1 MAIGK
6 LVRAGLPGVVLKW
19 GARLRFPWL
28 FLLTAALFVID
39 LLVPDAIPL
48 VDEILIGLVTLL
60 LANLKKKPEPPAL
73 DASDAGKPR

>member
-28 FLLTAALFVID
+28 FLLTAVLFVID
-39 LLVPDAIPL
+39 LLVPDVIPL